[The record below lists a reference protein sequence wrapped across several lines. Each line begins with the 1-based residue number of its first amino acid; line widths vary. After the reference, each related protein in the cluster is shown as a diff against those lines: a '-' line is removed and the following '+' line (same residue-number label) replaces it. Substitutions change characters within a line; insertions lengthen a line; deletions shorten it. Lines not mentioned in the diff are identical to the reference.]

1 VIPPEG
7 RSVWSSRIRVAT
19 ALRWIGVLI
28 VLFFAVPLA
37 VIAGF
42 LAWRQYRILKTWPA
56 VDAQVVRAKAV
67 PDPRQSSQVR
77 ENYAAEFVFR
87 YEVAGRSYET
97 RATPVYSSSLPEVQR
112 WLRQLPV
119 GSHRAVRYEP
129 DNPQIISL
137 AVDRR
142 SLSFVVPYRL
152 GRSAL
157 FLVMCGLALIAVA
170 WWAGTSAIGEP
181 GQSC

>member
-28 VLFFAVPLA
+28 LLFFAVPLA
-37 VIAGF
+37 LIAGF

-56 VDAQVVRAKAV
+56 VDAQVVRAEAV
-67 PDPRQSSQVR
+67 PSPSPAGQR

-87 YEVAGRSYET
+87 YEVAGRSYAT
-97 RATPVYSSSLPEVQR
+97 TATPVYGSSLPEVQR

-137 AVDRR
+137 AVDYR

-157 FLVMCGLALIAVA
+157 FLAMCGLALVAVA
-170 WWAGTSAIGEP
+170 WWAGRSAVGKP